1 VPMQTP
7 TSQRTPMTSQTPQ
20 TPHIPQTP
28 ALTVDAVIEYQQ
40 KLVLI
45 RRKNPPFE
53 GSYALPGGFVEV
65 GESMED
71 AARREAKEETG
82 LDIDIVRLVGVYSDP
97 GRDPRGHTVSAC
109 YLATGSG
116 VLAAGTDADDVE
128 LFDFDRIPELA
139 FDHDRMVSDATL
151 WFSVKKIGVVR
162 SHAKDSAKWWDDVVS
177 EIVLDDEYT
186 DALDGLDEFSHATI
200 VFFLHK
206 VAGGVHGVRMKT
218 HPRGRADMP
227 YIGIFALCTPRRPN
241 PIGITVVEITRRDEN
256 RLVVRGLDAI
266 DGTPVLDI
274 KPYIPCSDDVQVAEW
289 VDRLH
294 GVR

>member
-1 VPMQTP
+1 
-7 TSQRTPMTSQTPQ
+7 MTSQTPQ

>member
-1 VPMQTP
+1 
-7 TSQRTPMTSQTPQ
+7 MTSQTLR
-20 TPHIPQTP
+20 TPHTPQTP

-45 RRKNPPFE
+45 RRKNPPFA

-116 VLAAGTDADDVE
+116 VLAAGTDAADAE
-128 LFDFDRIPELA
+128 LFDFDRIPKLA

-151 WFSVKKIGVVR
+151 RFSVKKIGVVR
-162 SHAKDSAKWWDDVVS
+162 SPAKESVELRNDTVS
-177 EIVLDDEYT
+177 EVVPDDEYT

-206 VAGGVHGVRMKT
+206 VAGGVRMKT

-241 PIGITVVEITRRDEN
+241 PIGITVVEIIERDEN

-274 KPYIPCSDDVQVAEW
+274 KPYIPCRGDVRVAEW

-294 GVR
+294 RVR

>member
-1 VPMQTP
+1 
-7 TSQRTPMTSQTPQ
+7 
-20 TPHIPQTP
+20 
-28 ALTVDAVIEYQQ
+28 
-40 KLVLI
+40 
-45 RRKNPPFE
+45 
-53 GSYALPGGFVEV
+53 
-65 GESMED
+65 
-71 AARREAKEETG
+71 
-82 LDIDIVRLVGVYSDP
+82 
-97 GRDPRGHTVSAC
+97 
-109 YLATGSG
+109 
-116 VLAAGTDADDVE
+116 
-128 LFDFDRIPELA
+128 
-139 FDHDRMVSDATL
+139 MVSDATL

-177 EIVLDDEYT
+177 EVVLDDEYT